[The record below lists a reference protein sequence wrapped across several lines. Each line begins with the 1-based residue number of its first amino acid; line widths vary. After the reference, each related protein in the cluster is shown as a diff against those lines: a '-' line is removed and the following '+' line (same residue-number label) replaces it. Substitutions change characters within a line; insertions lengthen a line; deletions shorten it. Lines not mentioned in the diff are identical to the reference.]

1 MGHTDPMSKAAI
13 RKVPVAEAKA
23 NFSQLVDA
31 AEHHGRRT
39 LITRHGKPAAMLVPI
54 DVVGIQKPKRK
65 RMTRDEALAFIDSF
79 AGQGDPSFSA
89 VDDVVEGR

>member
-1 MGHTDPMSKAAI
+1 MSKAVI
-13 RKVPVAEAKA
+13 LKTPVAEAKA

-39 LITRHGKPAAMLVPI
+39 VITRHGKPAAMLVPI
-54 DVVGIQKPKRK
+54 EMAKKPKRK

-79 AGQGDPSFSA
+79 AGLGDPNFSA
-89 VDDVVEGR
+89 VADVVEGRR

>member
-1 MGHTDPMSKAAI
+1 MSKAVI
-13 RKVPVAEAKA
+13 KKVPVAEAKA

-39 LITRHGKPAAMLVPI
+39 VITRHGKPAAMLVPMEMAES
-54 DVVGIQKPKRK
+54 QKPKRK

-79 AGQGDPSFSA
+79 AGLGDPNFSA
-89 VDDVVEGR
+89 VDDVVEGRR